1 MSLIINP
8 EFEKTQTTYRASTE
22 DVLYQLQEIKTAV
35 SGGGGDT
42 ATATNQ
48 EEQIVLE
55 TALNSLVATSAKQDT
70 LNGLITSLNST
81 ISTSAKQDTLSG
93 LITSLNSLVATS
105 VKQIEQ
111 INKLTTI
118 YNLQYRQYLVQ
129 KGTVLYGE
137 YGMNFDVNTGVRS
150 KTMYVTIDDATL
162 KFSKLMVLIFGTGS
176 GNMDI
181 KAQFNT
187 NSTAEVIDV
196 HMIDESTG
204 NKISNPINLAQRKL
218 ITISNHIAAD
228 FIMFYPIG
236 TPNGEVFCRASGNVN
251 NI

>member
-55 TALNSLVATSAKQDT
+55 TALNSLVSTSAKQDT
-70 LNGLITSLNST
+70 LN
-81 ISTSAKQDTLSG
+81 G

-111 INKLTTI
+111 INWLTTI
-118 YNLQYRQYLVQ
+118 YNLQYKQYVVQ
-129 KGTVLYGE
+129 KNTNLFFE
-137 YGMNFDVNTGVRS
+137 YGDNFNMVSGLKN
-150 KTMYVTIDDATL
+150 KTMSKSIDDGEMR
-162 KFSKLMVLIFGTGS
+162 FSKLTVLIFGTGS
-176 GNMDI
+176 GSMDI

-187 NSTAEVIDV
+187 NSTAEIIDI
-196 HMIDESTG
+196 HMIDEDT
-204 NKISNPINLAQRKL
+204 NTKISNPINLSQRKL
-218 ITISNHIAAD
+218 ITINNHVAAD
-228 FIMFYPIG
+228 FIKFIPIG